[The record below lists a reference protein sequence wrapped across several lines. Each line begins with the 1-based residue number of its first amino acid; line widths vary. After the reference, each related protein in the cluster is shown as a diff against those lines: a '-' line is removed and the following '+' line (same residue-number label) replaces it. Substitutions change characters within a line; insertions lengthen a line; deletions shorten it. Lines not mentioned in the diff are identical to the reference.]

1 MKEGNVDA
9 ALAALAEPTRR
20 AVVDLLGRRPH
31 RAGELA
37 EALAMTPAALSRHL
51 RVLKASGLIA
61 DEEHEHDARVRLY
74 RLQPEGF
81 ELLGRWVDEVC
92 GLWADQLAA
101 FKSHV
106 ERRAHVDRAS
116 RRRR

>member
-1 MKEGNVDA
+1 MKGAGVDA

-20 AVVDLLGRRPH
+20 AVVELLGRRPH

-37 EALAMTPAALSRHL
+37 EALTMSPPALSRHL
-51 RVLKASGLIA
+51 RVLKASGLVA
-61 DEEHEHDARVRLY
+61 DDELDHDARVRVY

-81 ELLGRWVDEVC
+81 ETLGQWVDDVR

-101 FKSHV
+101 FKDHV
-106 ERRAHVDRAS
+106 ERRARDERAA